1 MLNGWLVTTM
11 VGLKMRFIRFHSENC
26 TEKQP
31 VKDVALG
38 ELMRYVCVC
47 AGVCVE
53 SPRLQTLIF
62 CNWVHFSHDQKLN
75 NIGAQIIGKLAEH
88 LSYTKFSIPVQRDWT
103 NIVLLRIKLELNTS
117 KLS

>member
-47 AGVCVE
+47 AGVCVPACGV
-53 SPRLQTLIF
+53 SKA
-62 CNWVHFSHDQKLN
+62 S
-75 NIGAQIIGKLAEH
+75 
-88 LSYTKFSIPVQRDWT
+88 
-103 NIVLLRIKLELNTS
+103 NTDF
-117 KLS
+117 L